1 MYINFMVDE
10 NKDVYIYFWLLLI
23 TLLVALIIVIGG
35 LTRLTDSG
43 LSITNW
49 DLFSGILPPLNIKEW
64 EHFFSL
70 YKEIP
75 EYKLINSSMTLEEF
89 KVIYW
94 WEFIHRLLG
103 RLIGILYLVPL
114 IYFTWKKIINKKYLI
129 SFYLIFLL
137 ILLQGF
143 VGWYMVKSG
152 LVDRTDVS
160 HYRLSLHLTLAFV
173 IFGFLLWN
181 LLKYKNNNKFMVNIK
196 LPYFLP
202 NIFLICVLLQISLG
216 AFVSGLD
223 AGKIYQTWP
232 LMGENYFPNDSSVDQ
247 LFLLNLFDNPSL
259 VQFIHRNVAYLIF
272 FLFLFIAYIVFKNN
286 NFSHLRNITLFLF
299 LIILLQIFLGIVTIL
314 SGANI
319 FVASLHQIGSI
330 ILFTATLILVFKN
343 SKIN

>member
-1 MYINFMVDE
+1 MIDE
-10 NKDVYIYFWLLLI
+10 NKDVYVYFWLLLI
-23 TLLVALIIVIGG
+23 TLLVVLMIVIGG

-49 DLFSGILPPLNIKEW
+49 DLFSGILPPLNVNEW

-75 EYKLINSSMTLEEF
+75 EYKLLNSTMTLEEF

-94 WEFIHRLLG
+94 WEFVHRFLG
-103 RLIGILYLVPL
+103 RLIGILYLAPL
-114 IYFTWKKIINKKYLI
+114 IYFTWKKIIVKKYLI
-129 SFYLIFLL
+129 SFYLIFIL

-152 LVDRTDVS
+152 LVERTDVS
-160 HYRLSLHLTLAFV
+160 HYRLSLHLTLAF
-173 IFGFLLWN
+173 IILGFLLWN
-181 LLKYKNNNKFMVNIK
+181 LFEYKNNNKLMVSIK

-202 NIFLICVLLQISLG
+202 NIFLICILLQISLG
-216 AFVSGLD
+216 ALVSGLD

-232 LMGENYFPNDSSVDQ
+232 MMGENYFPNDSSLDQ
-247 LFLLNLFDNPSL
+247 LFFLNSFDSPSI

-272 FLFLFIAYIVFKNN
+272 FLFLFIAFIIFKNN
-286 NFSHLRNITLFLF
+286 SFAHLRNITMFLF
-299 LIILLQIFLGIVTIL
+299 LIILLQIFLGILTVL

-319 FVASLHQIGSI
+319 FIASLHQIGSI
-330 ILFTATLILVFKN
+330 LLFTTALILVFKN

>member
-1 MYINFMVDE
+1 MVDE